1 MKKLLLFICL
11 TAFTLSLPAQDTQP
25 WKNKKCA
32 VSLTY
37 DDALNVHLDNVI
49 PLLDSLHLQGT
60 FYLSTFF
67 PGFYNRI
74 EDWKKVAKSGHHE
87 LGNHCIY
94 HPCTGRIPGRDWVKP
109 EQDLST
115 YTVQRMRDE
124 LRMNN
129 YILQILDGKTRRSFA
144 YPCGDM
150 KIGDSLY
157 LDKKDFASARGVQG
171 IFPPMDKIDLYNV
184 GAFSVVGQTGEQL
197 INQVKQAMAN
207 NSYLVFL
214 FHGVGGE
221 HSLNVSLEA
230 HRQLLV
236 FLKQHEKEIWI
247 APFIEITEYVK
258 TTVNK

>member
-1 MKKLLLFICL
+1 MKKLLLLSTFI
-11 TAFTLSLPAQDTQP
+11 TTVSVLSAQQNFP
-25 WKNKKCA
+25 WKNRKCA

-49 PLLDSLHLQGT
+49 PLLDSLKLRGT

-74 EDWKKVAKSGHHE
+74 DDWKKVAKANRHE

-94 HPCTGRIPGRDWVKP
+94 HPCTGGIAGREWVKP
-109 EQDLST
+109 DQDLST

-124 LRMNN
+124 LKMNN
-129 YILQILDGKTRRSFA
+129 IVLQILDGKTKRSFA

-157 LDKKDFASARGVQG
+157 LDKKDFVSARGVEG
-171 IFPPMDKIDLYNV
+171 IFPPMNKIDLYNV

-197 INQVKQAMAN
+197 IEQVKSAMAN

-221 HSLNVSLEA
+221 HSLNVSLKA
-230 HRQLLV
+230 HRKLLL
-236 FLKQHEKEIWI
+236 FLKQHEKEIWV
-247 APFIEITEYVK
+247 APFIEVTEYIQVTVK
-258 TTVNK
+258 K

>member
-1 MKKLLLFICL
+1 MKKLFLLL
-11 TAFTLSLPAQDTQP
+11 TSISLAFTLSAQGNLP

-49 PLLDSLHLQGT
+49 PLLDSLKLRGT

-74 EDWKKVAKSGHHE
+74 DDWKKVAKANRHE

-94 HPCTGRIPGRDWVKP
+94 HPCTGKIPGREWVKP
-109 EQDLST
+109 DQDLST

-129 YILQILDGKTRRSFA
+129 IILQMLDGKTKRSFA

-157 LDKKDFASARGVQG
+157 LDKKDFASARGVES
-171 IFPPMDKIDLYNV
+171 IFPPMNKIDLYNV
-184 GAFSVVGQTGEQL
+184 GAFSVVGQTGEEL
-197 INQVKQAMAN
+197 IEQVKNAMAN
-207 NSYLVFL
+207 NTYLVFL

-230 HRQLLV
+230 HRKLLL
-236 FLKQHEKEIWI
+236 FLKQHEKEIWV
-247 APFIEITEYVK
+247 APFIEVTEYIQ
-258 TTVNK
+258 TTVKK

>member
-1 MKKLLLFICL
+1 MKKIFLF
-11 TAFTLSLPAQDTQP
+11 TALISIASTLSAQDNLP

-49 PLLDSLHLQGT
+49 PLLDSLKLRGT

-74 EDWKKVAKSGHHE
+74 GDWKSVAKAGRHE

-109 EQDLST
+109 DQDLST

-129 YILQILDGKTRRSFA
+129 YILQILDGKTKRSFA

-157 LDKKDFASARGVQG
+157 LDKKDFVSARGVQG

-197 INQVKQAMAN
+197 IEQVKQAMAN
-207 NSYLVFL
+207 KTYLVFL

-230 HRQLLV
+230 HRQLLL
-236 FLKQHEKEIWI
+236 FLKKHEKEIWV
-247 APFIEITEYVK
+247 APFIEVTSYVK
-258 TTVNK
+258 AAVKK

>member
-1 MKKLLLFICL
+1 MKKLILLAAL
-11 TAFTLSLPAQDTQP
+11 TTISFLLPAQQNLP

-49 PLLDSLHLQGT
+49 PLLDSLKLRGT

-74 EDWKKVAKSGHHE
+74 DGWKKVAKANRHE

-109 EQDLST
+109 DQDLST

-129 YILQILDGKTRRSFA
+129 IILQMLDGKTKRSFA

-157 LDKKDFASARGVQG
+157 LDKKDFVSARGVQG
-171 IFPPMDKIDLYNV
+171 IFPPMNKIDLYNV
-184 GAFSVVGQTGEQL
+184 GAFSVVGQTGDQL
-197 INQVKQAMAN
+197 IEQVKYAMAN
-207 NSYLVFL
+207 NTYLVFL

-230 HRQLLV
+230 HRKLLL
-236 FLKQHEKEIWI
+236 FLKQHEKEIWV
-247 APFIEITEYVK
+247 APFIEVTEYIQATVK
-258 TTVNK
+258 K

>member
-1 MKKLLLFICL
+1 MKKLFLVPLFIFL
-11 TAFTLSLPAQDTQP
+11 AFMLSAQGNLP

-49 PLLDSLHLQGT
+49 PLLDSLKLKGT

-74 EDWKKVAKSGHHE
+74 EDWKKVAKANRHE

-94 HPCTGRIPGRDWVKP
+94 HPCTGRIPGREWVKP
-109 EQDLST
+109 DQDLST

-129 YILQILDGKTRRSFA
+129 IILQMLDGKTKRSFA

-157 LDKKDFASARGVQG
+157 LDKKDFVSARGVEA
-171 IFPPMDKIDLYNV
+171 IYPPMNKIDLYNV

-197 INQVKQAMAN
+197 IEQVKSAMAN
-207 NSYLVFL
+207 NTYLVFL

-230 HRQLLV
+230 HRKLLI
-236 FLKQHEKEIWI
+236 FLKQHEKEIWV
-247 APFIEITEYVK
+247 APFIEVTEYIR
-258 TTVNK
+258 TTVKK